1 MANVALGGF
10 RWRKNRRGGANQEP
24 REERM
29 VASNNTVAIFAGD
42 PVKLVNDGTVV
53 VAGVGDAVYAIA
65 MGTTRYRNSSG
76 TIVAGNFLPAATT
89 YTGAPVLSN
98 AQASVLQCCPVVGQV
113 FEVDVNTGQASL
125 TAAQTLVNN
134 NANVVATAGN
144 TSTGRSAYTLDASTA
159 GTGGTLAWRILEVAP
174 DPSNDPTAANW
185 KVLVE
190 ANVGTEPSATTAT
203 GI

>member
-29 VASNNTVAIFAGD
+29 VASNNTTAIFAGD

-53 VAGVGDAVYAIA
+53 VAAAGDAVYGIC
-65 MGTTRYRNSSG
+65 MGATRYRNSSG
-76 TIVAGNFLPAATT
+76 TIRGGNFLPAGTT
-89 YTGAPVLSN
+89 YTGAPVMSN
-98 AQASVLQCCPVVGQV
+98 DQASVIQCCPVVGQI

-125 TAAQTLVNN
+125 TAAQTLVHN
-134 NANVVATAGN
+134 NANSVANAGN
-144 TSTGRSAYTLDASTA
+144 TSSGRSAYVLDASTA
-159 GTGGTLAWRILEVAP
+159 AVTAALQWRILEIAP
-174 DPSNDPTAANW
+174 DPSNDPTSANW

-203 GI
+203 GT